1 MKKLSLLL
9 AVTMLTATLL
19 VGCGGDDSSSSN
31 DTAKDKAYDG
41 YTFELEGEKV
51 ELNAEMAPIV
61 EALGEADS
69 YFESESCAFQGLDK
83 VYTYGSVVV
92 TTYPES
98 EVDYVYSIELKDDTV
113 ETPEGIF
120 IGSTKDDVISAY
132 GEDAEDSGSAL
143 IYTKGESQ
151 LNFLLDGDVVCNIV
165 YLAITE

>member
-1 MKKLSLLL
+1 M
-9 AVTMLTATLL
+9 
-19 VGCGGDDSSSSN
+19 
-31 DTAKDKAYDG
+31 
-41 YTFELEGEKV
+41 
-51 ELNAEMAPIV
+51 
-61 EALGEADS
+61 
-69 YFESESCAFQGLDK
+69 
-83 VYTYGSVVV
+83 VV